1 MTKLKN
7 LILFCPISSKSFEA
21 TNSLPIPETRNRVFE
36 TERSRVKKKTRVQRI
51 NLETALCPS
60 MSHFS
65 SKLLRAVFPWSTC
78 TGLQTSVKILWTVS
92 RNFPSYLSSPSH
104 VLFLF
109 LFRLQINTIP
119 YIGLRILKYIKT
131 NLIILI
137 IIITTF
143 VQKCLIEAGKS
154 TLFTYCKHFPVFLI
168 LYAFFDA
175 RSTFCV

>member
-1 MTKLKN
+1 MSDLEQKFRSNK
-7 LILFCPISSKSFEA
+7 FPSSSRNSEQSFRNWEEA
-21 TNSLPIPETRNRVFE
+21 C
-36 TERSRVKKKTRVQRI
+36 KKKTRVQRI

-104 VLFLF
+104 ILFLF

-119 YIGLRILKYIKT
+119 YIGLRILKYLKT

-137 IIITTF
+137 IIIMTF
-143 VQKCLIEAGKS
+143 VQKCLIEARFS
-154 TLFTYCKHFPVFLI
+154 LIVNIFL
-168 LYAFFDA
+168 YF
-175 RSTFCV
+175 